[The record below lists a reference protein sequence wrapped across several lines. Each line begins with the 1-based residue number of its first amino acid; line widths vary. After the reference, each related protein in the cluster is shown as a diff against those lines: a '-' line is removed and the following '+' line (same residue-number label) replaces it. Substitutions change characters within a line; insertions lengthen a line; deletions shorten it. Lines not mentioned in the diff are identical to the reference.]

1 MRTSPAPG
9 QVWVTSRGGRCWA
22 GSAPRPGRG
31 HVTSPPPHAPPSA
44 PGPDATGVPGEAAH
58 PARWVPGPMEA
69 ADGPPRL
76 ADGLGSLLGED
87 EEEEEE
93 EEEES
98 RRRRRRHPAEGS
110 PVGCPDGDLEV
121 NPYDGLPFS
130 SRYYELL
137 GQRRSLPIWAAKY
150 VFMEHLEG
158 TSGIVLVSGEPGTGK
173 STQVPQWCA
182 EHALSLQ
189 FAHGQV
195 VCTQPHSLAALSLAL
210 RVADEMDLNVGH
222 EVGYCVPYE
231 DCCTSETLLRFC
243 SDEVL
248 LREMTSDPLLRQYG
262 VLVLDEAQERTV
274 PTDLLLGLL
283 KDAQRQRPEL
293 RLVVV
298 TEPLLEAPLRRFC
311 RDAPVVRVPG
321 LGPAPR
327 LAYREPPLLPEGR
340 LPAAC
345 QAVLE
350 LHQQQQ
356 QQQEEEAGDVMVF
369 VASEQEISE
378 CCAAIRGGVLALDPS
393 LGPLLV
399 LPLHSGV
406 GREVQKM
413 YEPLQPAAGSGARRV
428 IVTHWLADAA
438 FSVGSVRHVID
449 GGMEL
454 RSVYNPQIRAE
465 AQGLRPISQRQ
476 AEARRLRA
484 AGSPPGSCLRLY
496 SESSYSQSFPLLPP
510 APVTEASLSRLVLLL
525 KRLDIADM
533 GQCDFLDRP
542 APESLMQALE
552 DLDYLAALDDDGN
565 LSEVGI
571 IMSEFPLDPQL
582 AKALLASCE
591 FDCVHEMLTLAAMLT
606 AGPCFVPPAGR
617 WEEAVAARQQGLL
630 HPAGDHFTLI
640 NVFHAFQQQSD
651 PESWCRQHAVSEAT
665 LRLAGAVR
673 AELLEV
679 MQRIELPISPPAFG
693 TDRNVLSLKQALI
706 SGFFLKVAQDMDGSG
721 NYLLLTHKHVAQ
733 LPPSCCYR
741 LRRPPLR
748 PPPWLLYHEFTISQD
763 NCLSIVSEIQPEMLA
778 ELAPQYYLSNLP
790 PSESRDLLME
800 LREKLAAEEEEAELL
815 PVPEGELPPAPKAPK
830 EGEDACV
837 LQ

>member
-1 MRTSPAPG
+1 MAEAEGSP
-9 QVWVTSRGGRCWA
+9 SL
-22 GSAPRPGRG
+22 
-31 HVTSPPPHAPPSA
+31 PHQA
-44 PGPDATGVPGEAAH
+44 E
-58 PARWVPGPMEA
+58 
-69 ADGPPRL
+69 
-76 ADGLGSLLGED
+76 GLSSLLD
-87 EEEEEE
+87 EEEEDLDQQQQQ
-93 EEEES
+93 
-98 RRRRRRHPAEGS
+98 AEGLS
-110 PVGCPDGDLEV
+110 VGCDGDLEV

-137 GQRRSLPIWAAKY
+137 HQRRTLPVWGAKY

-158 TSGIVLVSGEPGTGK
+158 GAGIVLVSGEPGTGK

-182 EHALSLQ
+182 EHALSQQ

-222 EVGYCVPYE
+222 EVGYGVPYE

-248 LREMTSDPLLRQYG
+248 LREMMSDPLLRQYG
-262 VLVLDEAQERTV
+262 VVVLDEAQERTV

-283 KDAQRQRPEL
+283 KDVQRQRPEL

-298 TEPLLEAPLRRFC
+298 TEPLLEEPLRCFC
-311 RDAPVVRVPG
+311 QDAPVVQVLG
-321 LGPAPR
+321 LGLAPR
-327 LAYREPPLLPEGR
+327 LVYQEPVPGKHVS
-340 LPAAC
+340 AAC

-350 LHQQQQ
+350 LHRQK
-356 QQQEEEAGDVMVF
+356 EPGDVMVF
-369 VASEQEISE
+369 LAGEQEISE
-378 CCAAIRGGVLALDPS
+378 CCEALRVEAGALDPS

-399 LPLHSGV
+399 LPLHPGV
-406 GREVQKM
+406 GRDVQRV
-413 YEPLQPAAGSGARRV
+413 YEASLGQPGGGRPRR
-428 IVTHWLADAA
+428 ILVTHWLCDAA
-438 FSVGSVRHVID
+438 FSAGSVRHVID
-449 GGMEL
+449 TGLEL
-454 RSVYNPQIRAE
+454 RSVYNPRIRAE
-465 AQGLRPISQRQ
+465 SQGLRPISKKQ

-484 AGSPPGSCLRLY
+484 AGDPPGSCLRLY
-496 SESSYSQSFPLLPP
+496 SEAFYEEGLPALP
-510 APVTEASLSRLVLLL
+510 VAPITEAELSRLVLLL

-591 FDCVHEMLTLAAMLT
+591 FDCVDEMLTLAAMLT
-606 AGPCFVPPAGR
+606 AWPCFVTPAAR
-617 WEEAVAARQQGLL
+617 WEEAVAARQRGLL

-640 NVFHAFQQQSD
+640 NVFHAFHQQSD
-651 PESWCRQHAVSEAT
+651 PESWCRKHAVSEAA

-673 AELLEV
+673 AELLEA

-693 TDRNVLSLKQALI
+693 SDSNVLRLTQALL
-706 SGFFLKVAQDMDGSG
+706 SGFFLKVAQDIDGSG

-733 LPPSCCYR
+733 LPPGCCYR
-741 LRRPPLR
+741 LRRPPPR

-763 NCLSIVSEIQPEMLA
+763 NCLSVVSEIQPKMLA

-790 PSESRDLLME
+790 PSESRDLLLE
-800 LREKLAAEEEEAELL
+800 LRETLAGGAEMSLLQEEEEA
-815 PVPEGELPPAPKAPK
+815 PQAPQAAAE
-830 EGEDACV
+830 EGEDVCV

>member
-1 MRTSPAPG
+1 MA
-9 QVWVTSRGGRCWA
+9 A
-22 GSAPRPGRG
+22 A
-31 HVTSPPPHAPPSA
+31 AAAAEDPS
-44 PGPDATGVPGEAAH
+44 GPLDQS
-58 PARWVPGPMEA
+58 
-69 ADGPPRL
+69 
-76 ADGLGSLLGED
+76 DGLSSLLDEEEDEDED
-87 EEEEEE
+87 EEGG
-93 EEEES
+93 S
-98 RRRRRRHPAEGS
+98 SHMEGLS
-110 PVGCPDGDLEV
+110 VSCEGDLEV

-130 SRYYELL
+130 SRYYDLL
-137 GQRRSLPIWAAKY
+137 RQRRELPIWGSK
-150 VFMEHLEG
+150 FLFLEHLAG
-158 TSGIVLVSGEPGTGK
+158 GSSIVLVSGEPGAGK

-189 FAHGQV
+189 FAPGQV

-222 EVGYCVPYE
+222 ELGYSIPYE

-248 LREMTSDPLLRQYG
+248 LREMTSDPLLHQYG
-262 VLVLDEAQERTV
+262 VVVLDEAQERTV

-283 KDAQRQRPEL
+283 KDVQRQRPDL

-298 TEPLLEAPLRRFC
+298 TEPLMEEPLQRFC
-311 RDAPVVRVPG
+311 PGAPVVRVPEPS
-321 LGPAPR
+321 PAPR
-327 LAYREPPLLPEGR
+327 LAFRQPLPGGHVL
-340 LPAAC
+340 AAC
-345 QAVLE
+345 EAVLE
-350 LHQQQQ
+350 LHRRR
-356 QQQEEEAGDVMVF
+356 EPGDVMVF
-369 VASEQEISE
+369 LASKQEIDE
-378 CCAAIRGGVLALDPS
+378 CCEAIRADALALDPG

-399 LPLHSGV
+399 LPLHPGV
-406 GREVQKM
+406 GRDVQRL
-413 YEPLQPAAGSGARRV
+413 YETGQEQTGGVRARRIV
-428 IVTHWLADAA
+428 VTHWVADAG
-438 FSVGSVRHVID
+438 FSMGSVRHVVD
-449 GGMEL
+449 AGLEL
-454 RSVYNPQIRAE
+454 HSVYNPQIRAE
-465 AQGLRPISQRQ
+465 AQGLRPISKKQ

-484 AGSPPGSCLRLY
+484 AGNPPGSCLRLY
-496 SESSYSQSFPLLPP
+496 SDTFYEQHLPP
-510 APVTEASLSRLVLLL
+510 APPAPITEANLSRLVLLL

-582 AKALLASCE
+582 SKALLASCE

-606 AGPCFVPPAGR
+606 AWPCFLAPEGVR
-617 WEEAVAARQQGLL
+617 WEEALAARQRSLL

-640 NVFHAFQQQSD
+640 NVFNAFQQQSD
-651 PESWCRQHAVSEAT
+651 PESWCRKHAVSEAA

-679 MQRIELPISPPAFG
+679 MQRIELPVSPPAFG
-693 TDRNVLSLKQALI
+693 SDSNVQRLTQALI
-706 SGFFLKVAQDMDGSG
+706 SGFFLKVARDIDGSG

-733 LPPSCCYR
+733 LPSSCCYR
-741 LRRPPLR
+741 LRRRPPR
-748 PPPWLLYHEFTISQD
+748 PPPWVLYHEFTISQD

-790 PSESRDLLME
+790 PSESRELLLE
-800 LREKLAAEEEEAELL
+800 LREKLAG
-815 PVPEGELPPAPKAPK
+815 VSELPPPPPSPLQDEGPQAPRA
-830 EGEDACV
+830 GEDAEDTCI